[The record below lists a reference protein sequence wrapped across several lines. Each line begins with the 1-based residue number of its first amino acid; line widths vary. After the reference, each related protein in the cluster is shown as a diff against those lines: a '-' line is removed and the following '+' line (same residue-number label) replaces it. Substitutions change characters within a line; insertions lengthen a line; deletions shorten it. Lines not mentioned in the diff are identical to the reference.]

1 MLQAVPNRGSAHEN
15 SAEKC
20 LVGTSGV
27 TSIHENS
34 GSVVSLF
41 VVVDV
46 PRFQVFTCRIISR
59 SGRPGCLPCS
69 TVNKSLAFPTV
80 NNVLHSSSVRATREE
95 DCGHWKELLGA
106 CQGAR

>member
-34 GSVVSLF
+34 GSVVVSF

-46 PRFQVFTCRIISR
+46 
-59 SGRPGCLPCS
+59 PCS